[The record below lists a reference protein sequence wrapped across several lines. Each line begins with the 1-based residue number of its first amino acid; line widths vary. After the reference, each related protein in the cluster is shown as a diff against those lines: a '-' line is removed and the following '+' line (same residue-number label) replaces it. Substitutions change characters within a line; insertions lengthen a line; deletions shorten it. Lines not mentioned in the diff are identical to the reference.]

1 MLDTD
6 RDLDTLPGFAV
17 RFLSDAKRS
26 GEPITISVNGKL
38 SFAIDDDKSFRMLF
52 DLIDRLEGFEE
63 VRRGLKELEE
73 GKGIDLDGRRAA
85 GPAGEVWNVALRS
98 LPWRHSRS
106 IGSSSGSPANLPS
119 GPRSGRRLFERF
131 DP

>member
-6 RDLDTLPGFAV
+6 RDLETLPGFAV
-17 RFLSDAKRS
+17 RFLDDAKRA

-52 DLIDRLEGFEE
+52 DLIDRLEGFDE

-73 GKGIDLDGRRAA
+73 GKGIDLAIVEQR
-85 GPAGEVWNVALRS
+85 LR
-98 LPWRHSRS
+98 
-106 IGSSSGSPANLPS
+106 
-119 GPRSGRRLFERF
+119 EK
-131 DP
+131 

>member
-17 RFLSDAKRS
+17 RFLSDAKRA

-52 DLIDRLEGFEE
+52 DLIDRMEGFEA
-63 VRRGLKELEE
+63 VRQGLKELEE
-73 GKGIDLDGRRAA
+73 GKGIDL
-85 GPAGEVWNVALRS
+85 EVVKQ
-98 LPWRHSRS
+98 
-106 IGSSSGSPANLPS
+106 
-119 GPRSGRRLFERF
+119 RF
-131 DP
+131 REKYGTSY